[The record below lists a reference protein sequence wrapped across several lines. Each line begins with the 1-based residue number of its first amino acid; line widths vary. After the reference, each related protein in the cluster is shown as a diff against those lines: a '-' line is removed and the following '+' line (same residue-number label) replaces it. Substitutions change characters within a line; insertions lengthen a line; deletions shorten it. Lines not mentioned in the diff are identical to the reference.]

1 MCFRGYQV
9 PSLPLIAPP
18 SISPGRH
25 GFQVASYL
33 ESCVR
38 PIRRHNRVKDATP
51 VATVRIGKG
60 RNEQRARQSKNPRIR
75 RYNPLEDNFRVYNV
89 ENGTRTQLGSAD
101 IPKSEG
107 WHTLRVTMNND
118 HIICY
123 LDGKKL
129 LDVHDATF
137 AEAGQIGLWTKAD
150 AQTNF
155 DGLTLKTDGK

>member
-1 MCFRGYQV
+1 M
-9 PSLPLIAPP
+9 
-18 SISPGRH
+18 
-25 GFQVASYL
+25 
-33 ESCVR
+33 
-38 PIRRHNRVKDATP
+38 
-51 VATVRIGKG
+51 RIGKG